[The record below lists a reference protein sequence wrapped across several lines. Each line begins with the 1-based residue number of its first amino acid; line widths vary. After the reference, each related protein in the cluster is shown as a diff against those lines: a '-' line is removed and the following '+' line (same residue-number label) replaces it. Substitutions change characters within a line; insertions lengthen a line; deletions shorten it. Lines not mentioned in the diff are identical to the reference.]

1 MQRTHLIGSSMWP
14 LPNLVWYKLG
24 VRFHFE
30 TRADKLSASR
40 LGLGSSGQQ
49 RIYSPFSFLLHYFI
63 LTLSTL
69 LLHRRCLLMI
79 PWMTL
84 PAMSS
89 QIGYQPRQMAR
100 FRLRILMKFLSVNS
114 PSLSHRS
121 LYSDFWRYRV
131 GSSTIPRI
139 SSPFSHKVR
148 NLRSR

>member
-49 RIYSPFSFLLHYFI
+49 RIYSPFSFFLHYFI
-63 LTLSTL
+63 LTFSIL

-79 PWMTL
+79 LWMTL
-84 PAMSS
+84 PATSC
-89 QIGYQPRQMAR
+89 QAGCQPRQTVR
-100 FRLRILMKFLSVNS
+100 FRLRILINFLSVNIL
-114 PSLSHRS
+114 SLSHRS
-121 LYSDFWRYRV
+121 LHSDPWRYRI
-131 GSSTIPRI
+131 SLSTFPRI
-139 SSPFSHKVR
+139 SSPLGYRLR
-148 NLRSR
+148 NPPSR